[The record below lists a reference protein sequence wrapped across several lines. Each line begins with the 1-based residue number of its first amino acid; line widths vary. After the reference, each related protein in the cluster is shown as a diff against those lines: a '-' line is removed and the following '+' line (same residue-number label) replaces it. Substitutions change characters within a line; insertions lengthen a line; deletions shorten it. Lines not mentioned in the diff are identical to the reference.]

1 METRQLLLA
10 GRFAAVL
17 GVLMMRGRPR
27 AVAWGAHDFLWL
39 YPTLRRNC
47 SWHGEVFTR
56 FHTAESL
63 AWLTIDDGPEPE
75 STPRILDLLAK
86 HETKATFFVIGKKAE
101 RFPSLC
107 ARIAS
112 EGHTIENHTYSHPAG
127 VWWLLPRPLVR
138 REIER
143 GYQAIASSSGR
154 APRFFRSPVGMNN
167 ASVHPIA
174 RELGL
179 RVAGWS
185 VDGGDGC
192 PATPTSVV
200 TRIVRAIQPGAIVLL
215 HEGGRAR
222 HRLMTLGRLLD
233 NLNEA
238 GYRFCLPPEQTLR

>member
-1 METRQLLLA
+1 METRRFLLA

-17 GVLMMRGRPR
+17 GVLAMRGRLR
-27 AVAWGAHDFLWL
+27 AAAWAAHDFLWL

-47 SWHGEVFTR
+47 PWHGEVLTH
-56 FHTAESL
+56 FHTAERS

-75 STPRILDLLAK
+75 STPRILDLLAQ
-86 HETKATFFVIGKKAE
+86 HGAKATFFVIGKKVE
-101 RFPSLC
+101 RFPLIC
-107 ARIAS
+107 RRVLS

-127 VWWLLPRPLVR
+127 VWWVMPRPLVR

-143 GYQAIASSSGR
+143 GYEAIVSSTGR

-185 VDGGDGC
+185 VDGCDGC

-200 TRIVRAIQPGAIVLL
+200 TRITRAIHPGAIVLV
-215 HEGGRAR
+215 HEGEGLR
-222 HRLMTLGRLLD
+222 HRLVTLGRLLD

-238 GYRFCLPPEQTLR
+238 GYRFSLPPEQSLR